1 MATMNIVTD
10 TQGKLNTLADKIR
23 RVNPSAAAR
32 LLRLSAAVRRDQGSM
47 ADAWAANDV
56 HHMIDA
62 HVIAEQWRA
71 KDIAPFWLR
80 LLEWLRNLL
89 IFVPLAMTWYGI
101 SRAVSSYYAF
111 VNAINSNPGAD
122 KTQLQLPFLY
132 LWQQG
137 FGGHL
142 PGWLVLG
149 SLAFYD
155 FLLLF
160 FLLLLTA
167 VVNVRSHLRSS
178 QKEEEAELLQEEL
191 TDALTDAA
199 LCLTDR
205 RGQQPMDAVDIAK
218 QLLDELAKERQR
230 LDALALRREK
240 ELSDLKGFTDALVP
254 ISQNMLNGAGY
265 IQNATDELRKVLQ
278 DLATPIQQMVN
289 DQQQLLGDVGQLL
302 QSQSETSRDVKQ
314 MMGDLKTWGTSMKD
328 ALDEFATETRGL
340 NQLPSAITQ
349 WSNQLGSLVQQLGN
363 QYNAQATLSQMAANA
378 GTNLQQALKEISA
391 ASNELRSMAND
402 FFTMM
407 NAQKDFPNLVR
418 SSLNDVLRD
427 YNNAAAS
434 VAQGGNNL
442 SYAARQ
448 LYEVANRLNGGVHP

>member
-1 MATMNIVTD
+1 MANVNIVND
-10 TQGKLNTLADKIR
+10 TQVKLNTLADKIR

-56 HHMIDA
+56 HRMIDA

-71 KDIAPFWLR
+71 RDIPPFWLR

-89 IFVPLAMTWYGI
+89 IFVPLAMTWLGI
-101 SRAVSSYYAF
+101 SMAVSSYSAF
-111 VNAINSNPGAD
+111 VNAINSNPHAD
-122 KTQLQLPFLY
+122 KAQLQLPFLY

-137 FGGHL
+137 FGNRL

-149 SLAFYD
+149 NLALYD
-155 FLLLF
+155 FLLLC

-167 VVNVRSHLRSS
+167 IVNIRSHLRSS

-240 ELSDLKGFTDALVP
+240 ELADLNGFTDALVP

-265 IQNATDELRKVLQ
+265 IQQATDQLKQVLQ
-278 DLATPIQQMVN
+278 DLTAPIQQMAAA
-289 DQQQLLGDVGQLL
+289 QQQLLGDVGQLIQL
-302 QSQSETSRDVKQ
+302 QGETSRDVKQ
-314 MMGDLKTWGTSMKD
+314 MMGDLSTWGTTMKD
-328 ALDEFATETRGL
+328 ALDEFSTETRGL
-340 NQLPSAITQ
+340 NQLPTAINQ
-349 WSNQLGSLVQQLGN
+349 WSNQLTGLVTQLGN
-363 QYNAQATLSQMAANA
+363 QYNAQATLSQMAASA
-378 GTNLQQALKEISA
+378 GTNLQQALKEIGS

-407 NAQKDFPNLVR
+407 NSQK
-418 SSLNDVLRD
+418 DVLRD
-427 YNNAAAS
+427 YNSAAAS

-442 SYAARQ
+442 GYAAQR
-448 LYEVANRLNGGVHP
+448 LYEVANRLNGGHP